1 MLPLFGEE
9 ERLRINV
16 FDWEKEFPRILGGK
30 DPGFDVVIGN
40 PPYIRIQA
48 LKEWAPLEVEFY
60 KKQYAA
66 AGKGNYDI
74 YVVFV
79 EKGLS
84 LLNGKG
90 RLGYILP
97 HKFFNAQYGEPLRG
111 LISKGKHLAEVV
123 HFGDRQVFSGATTYT
138 CLMFLDKAGAEACK
152 FEKVENLD
160 AWRAIRLVNVL
171 DPEPAI
177 TASIVGDIPT
187 NTIGPAEWNLTV
199 GKDVPLFEKLRGIPV
214 KLGDMADI
222 FVGLQ
227 TSADD
232 VFIMDLVKD
241 RGSTLRLRSKSLD
254 LEWNFEK
261 EIVFPLVSGTD
272 VKRYSVLPER
282 QYVLFPYKLDS
293 GSATLIEYEALSK
306 SSPNAASYLFK
317 NKRRLEGREKGRMK
331 GPRWYGYIYLKNMNR
346 QAIQKVCIPRLVNR
360 LYAAYDVQ
368 GTHFLDNVDVG
379 GITLSDKYRKQG
391 FPYLLGLLNS
401 KLLGWYFPFVSASFR
416 GGWRSANRQFLS
428 QLPIRIIDFADP
440 TDKSCHDRIVALVE
454 LILALHKQLESANTG
469 HEKTALKRQ
478 IDATDRQIDQLVY
491 ELYGLTDEEIRIV
504 EGDVLGN

>member
-1 MLPLFGEE
+1 M
-9 ERLRINV
+9 
-16 FDWEKEFPRILGGK
+16 
-30 DPGFDVVIGN
+30 IGN

-60 KKQYAA
+60 KKRYAS

-84 LLNGKG
+84 LLDGKG

-111 LISKGKHLAEVV
+111 LISQGKHLAEVV
-123 HFGDRQVFSGATTYT
+123 HFGDRQVFHGATTYT

-152 FEKVENLD
+152 FEKVDDPD
-160 AWRAIRLVNVL
+160 AWRAVGQKSL
-171 DPEPAI
+171 PAPSPSQP
-177 TASIVGDIPT
+177 ASSMGEIPANTVGPD
-187 NTIGPAEWNLTV
+187 EWNFTV
-199 GKDVPLFEKLRGIPV
+199 GHDAPLFEKLRRMPV

-254 LEWNFEK
+254 SEWDFEK
-261 EIVFPLVSGTD
+261 GIVFPLVSGTD

-282 QYVLFPYKLDS
+282 QYVLFPYRLDS
-293 GSATLIEYEALSK
+293 GSATLIEYKTLSK
-306 SSPNAASYLFK
+306 TYPNAASYLSQ
-317 NKRRLEGREKGRMK
+317 NKRRLEEREKGRMK

-346 QAIQKVCIPRLVNR
+346 QAIQKICVPRLVNR
-360 LYAAYDVQ
+360 FLSSYDVT

-379 GITLSDKYRKQG
+379 GITLTEKYLKQG
-391 FPYLLGLLNS
+391 LPYLLGLLNS
-401 KLLGWYFPFVSASFR
+401 KLLGWYFPFVSAPFR

-428 QLPIRIIDFADP
+428 QLPIRVINFSGPAD
-440 TDKSCHDRIVALVE
+440 KARHDRMVALVE
-454 LILALHKQLESANTG
+454 SMFSLHRQLAAANTD
-469 HEKTALKRQ
+469 HEKTALQRQ

-491 ELYGLTDEEIRIV
+491 ELYGLTTDEISIV
-504 EGDVLGN
+504 EGATGPRQWKNEI